1 MAYRD
6 DRNEASST
14 ATASPDVIPPTLLTH
29 TSQLN
34 AFVKP
39 KVFQV
44 SDQGIKVCTADG
56 LQLQSIPY
64 STITKL
70 WEYDGLAAKSSDGHS
85 FQTRY
90 IRIYST
96 KNRPVYVSNTANLG
110 TPVQPFVPTA
120 KDQSER
126 FDQLLLEIKRRVATA
141 NPKVRVYTG
150 WLTVVLGW
158 GVNVLIGAAMLVFPV
173 AEFFMGTRQTFGQWM
188 EFVGILAFFWFSG
201 AMLIWM
207 GAAFIVSYWPS
218 SKPITSEFTN

>member
-1 MAYRD
+1 MASQNN
-6 DRNEASST
+6 RNQVSST
-14 ATASPDVIPPTLLTH
+14 ATGSQDTFRSTLLTH

-34 AFVKP
+34 AFVKQ

-44 SDQGIKVCTADG
+44 SDQGINVCTADG
-56 LQLQSIPY
+56 RQLQSIPY

-85 FQTRY
+85 FKARY

-96 KNRPVYVSNTANLG
+96 KTRPVFISNTVNLG
-110 TPVQPFVPTA
+110 TPVQPFVSTA

-126 FDQLLLEIKRRVATA
+126 FDQLVIEIKRRVATA
-141 NPKVRVYTG
+141 NPKARVYRG
-150 WLTVVLGW
+150 WLTAVLCW

-173 AEFFMGTRQTFGQWM
+173 AEFFIGTRQTFGRWM
-188 EFVGILAFFWFSG
+188 EFLVLVAFFWFFG

-207 GAAFIVSYWPS
+207 GWAFIVSYWPS
-218 SKPITSEFTN
+218 SKPISSEFNN